1 MFAAGDDS
9 AVWHQA
15 VGVDHHAKLRHRLL
29 DRLQKPHA
37 VRIIAINRLAFV
49 ASGRNMINGVGIFH
63 SDWSCHRV
71 KITAAD
77 DNCQVSRVDP
87 FTYGLQD
94 VTSQGFKFWPPQ
106 QNLWVDLC

>member
-1 MFAAGDDS
+1 M
-9 AVWHQA
+9 VWHQA
-15 VGVDHHAKLRHRLL
+15 VGVDNHAKLRHRLL

-77 DNCQVSRVDP
+77 DNRQVSRVDP
-87 FTYGLQD
+87 FPKESTPFPLD
-94 VTSQGFKFWPPQ
+94 EP
-106 QNLWVDLC
+106 